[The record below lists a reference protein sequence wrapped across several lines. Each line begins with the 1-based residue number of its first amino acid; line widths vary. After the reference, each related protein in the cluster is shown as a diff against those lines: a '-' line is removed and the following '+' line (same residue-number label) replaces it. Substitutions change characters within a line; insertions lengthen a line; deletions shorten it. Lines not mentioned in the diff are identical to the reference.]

1 MVSELIVTHYKKGS
15 LEAPHWS
22 AFSGFQSTSVWET
35 CIRVLGLS
43 LQSDPKFDSAHAL
56 EDVQTYRGSQAYH
69 FLLRIAAGLESPI
82 LGETEVFGQFK
93 NWLEENPKWQT
104 LGKMI
109 LEDVKLVRR
118 QFLEG
123 LGAQSYGSWA
133 RKKLEN
139 QSHVMM
145 IGCGQLG
152 QEILPWL
159 SKSDR
164 HVEVVVR
171 NVESYKQFQKPYV
184 QILTAEQVQEWSGA
198 LLILAPLSED
208 ELKTILAKSNF
219 KLVVDLRDVSGK
231 FWSGQKAAQPVHTL
245 EDAFNDLKKFRELG
259 QSQILSAEKKLLE
272 LSHLRTQTV
281 QNRPFGWDDLC
292 L

>member
-1 MVSELIVTHYKKGS
+1 MVTHFKKDS
-15 LEAPHWS
+15 
-22 AFSGFQSTSVWET
+22 FDSGLLANSSSSVWET

-43 LQSDPKFDSAHAL
+43 LQHENNFDSEKAYA
-56 EDVQTYRGSQAYH
+56 TYHGPKAYH
-69 FLLRIAAGLESPI
+69 FLSRVAAGLESPI
-82 LGETEVFGQFK
+82 VGETEVFGQFK
-93 NWLEENPKWQT
+93 NWLEQNPRWQQ

-145 IGCGQLG
+145 VGCGQLG

-164 HVEVVVR
+164 QVTVVVR
-171 NVESYKQFQKPYV
+171 NVESYKQFETGSV
-184 QILTAEQVQEWSGA
+184 QVMNASQVQEWSGA
-198 LLILAPLSED
+198 LLILAPLPEQ
-208 ELKTILAKSNF
+208 ELKDILAKSKF
-219 KLVVDLRDVSGK
+219 KLIVDLRDISGK
-231 FWSGQKAAQPVHTL
+231 FWSKQEQQQPVHTL
-245 EDAFNDLKKFRELG
+245 DDAFSDLKKFREMG
-259 QSQILSAEKKLLE
+259 QSQIDSAEKKLQE
-272 LSHLRTQTV
+272 LAYLRTQTV